1 MRDKPNF
8 HMVHDH
14 RLTAAVAYVLAQL
27 PERHVAPLHCDLTAA
42 DWDRLIER
50 APDVGPGSR
59 G

>member
-1 MRDKPNF
+1 MAEKPNF
-8 HMVHDH
+8 HMVYDR
-14 RLTAAVAYVLAQL
+14 RLTAAVAYVLAQME
-27 PERHVAPLHCDLTAA
+27 PERCDLTAA